1 MNNRVGSTLTSQ
13 IASGLAELRKARGL
27 TQEELAEKCN
37 VNVRT
42 LQRIESGEVTPRSYT
57 AKVIFAALD
66 FNLYEFNKS
75 GSFIFY
81 WLEHFYRDFLDL
93 FNLKTHKM
101 KKISILTIMFSAI
114 IFGLFALITDGKA
127 QKTSRTENQI
137 KDTISSKQTKSRE
150 VSFSDFSAYGSI
162 EENDY
167 LVARDIKF
175 KLTGVKVNL
184 KLIMFNKKTRE
195 FNSNF
200 VKGTF
205 YENKVEVS
213 VTQDELVDKLVMY
226 TADNVDKSKDK
237 IILKGHAK
245 ITSIRDDYIEADEII
260 ITTL

>member
-1 MNNRVGSTLTSQ
+1 MIQPNLGRKM
-13 IASGLAELRKARGL
+13 AELRKAKGF

-66 FNLYEFNKS
+66 FNLYESNKS
-75 GSFIFY
+75 GSFIFF
-81 WLEHFYRDFLDL
+81 WLEHFYRYFLDL

-101 KKISILTIMFSAI
+101 KKISILSIMFSAI
-114 IFGLFALITDGKA
+114 ILGLFALITDGKA
-127 QKTSRTENQI
+127 QKESKTVNQI
-137 KDTISSKQTKSRE
+137 NDTISSIQTKSRE
-150 VSFSDFSAYGSI
+150 LSFSDFTAYGSF

-167 LVARDIKF
+167 LIGRDIKF
-175 KLTGVKVNL
+175 KLTGVIVNL
-184 KLIMFNKKTRE
+184 KLLMFNKKTRE

-200 VKGTF
+200 VKGTLF
-205 YENKVEVS
+205 ENKVEVS

-226 TADNVDKSKDK
+226 TADKVDKSKNK

-245 ITSIRDDYIEADEII
+245 ITSSSDDYIEADEII